1 MHGQGPHH
9 PWADPR
15 LNDPRNPDPNNYIAN
30 GAASVLGWD
39 TVQAAANA
47 VQQTF
52 HGQQT
57 WQRDMESQAAYVRML
72 AEQGLPH
79 QAIQQRHYA
88 EQMEPLR
95 AIRTK
100 AGQRLYFGY
109 YGFVLWGQELTPT
122 GPWDTTEQA
131 KEMAFHFVRTSPDR
145 SDVLYLSVLFPRDWE
160 SQPLVHVKECTFCS
174 APWLDVAAPPSCR
187 RCGRVERSYLRI
199 MSVRVPMMEVST
211 SDRKYQFT
219 ELSNSWLW
227 NPKYR

>member
-1 MHGQGPHH
+1 LTAADNNTINILGIAHRNPKEWGMHGQGPHH

-100 AGQRLYFGY
+100 AGTTVPVCDLMP
-109 YGFVLWGQELTPT
+109 GQ
-122 GPWDTTEQA
+122 
-131 KEMAFHFVRTSPDR
+131 S
-145 SDVLYLSVLFPRDWE
+145 
-160 SQPLVHVKECTFCS
+160 
-174 APWLDVAAPPSCR
+174 
-187 RCGRVERSYLRI
+187 
-199 MSVRVPMMEVST
+199 
-211 SDRKYQFT
+211 
-219 ELSNSWLW
+219 
-227 NPKYR
+227 